1 MKENV
6 KFYRCPICGNI
17 VGLIDGDMSRVVC
30 CGRPMEEMVANT
42 TDAAVEKHVPAY
54 EFVEDEIVVKDGVV
68 EHPMEKDHYIMGI
81 AQVSE
86 NRTTRVALYP
96 EQATETRFPYIKGA
110 TLYAYCNK
118 HGLWKTTIE

>member
-42 TDAAVEKHVPAY
+42 TDAAVEKHVPVY
-54 EFVEDEIVVKDGVV
+54 EVEENEIVVKVGDVI
-68 EHPMEKDHYIMGI
+68 HPMEEKHYITFI
-81 AQVSE
+81 TLVTE
-86 NRTTRVALYP
+86 DRVIRKDLKP
-96 EQATETRFPYIKGA
+96 GDEPVVRFPYIPGS
-110 TLYAYCNK
+110 TIYEYCNL
-118 HGLWKTTIE
+118 HGLWKNDVK

>member
-42 TDAAVEKHVPAY
+42 TDAAVEKHVPSY
-54 EFVEDEIVVKDGVV
+54 EKVEDEIVVKVGEV
-68 EHPMEKDHYIMGI
+68 EHPMEKDHYIMWI
-81 AQVSE
+81 AQVTD
-86 NRTTRVALYP
+86 NRTTRVRLFP
-96 EQATETRFPYIKGA
+96 EQSTETRFPYIKGS
-110 TLYAYCNK
+110 TIYAYCNK
-118 HGLWKTTIE
+118 HGLWKTVVE